1 MGIKAC
7 FYYKYNYFVFYMY
20 VLTWFYKLKRKKL
33 VSDIGQDV
41 QEGYRSYS
49 DDVFEEEPDEYRL
62 NVFWGVYCGTSRGWL
77 RRVSFRRE
85 RLKSPALSGA
95 FLFLRISGKIQV
107 NCHLF
112 TIPIAFCKIISLTL
126 S

>member
-1 MGIKAC
+1 
-7 FYYKYNYFVFYMY
+7 MY

-62 NVFWGVYCGTSRGWL
+62 NVFGGVSI
-77 RRVSFRRE
+77 VE
-85 RLKSPALSGA
+85 RFAG
-95 FLFLRISGKIQV
+95 G
-107 NCHLF
+107 
-112 TIPIAFCKIISLTL
+112 
-126 S
+126 